1 MTWGA
6 YGARNPSHDG
16 IRRHEVSEAVN
27 RPISKTAGQG
37 QERPAHTKRP
47 QRGSTQ
53 TITGTN
59 CGFPGGSA
67 GDRRQFPGRCRS
79 KRAHIASGL

>member
-53 TITGTN
+53 TITTTT

-67 GDRRQFPGRCRS
+67 GYRWEFPGWCCF
-79 KRAHIASGL
+79 KRADVASGL